1 MKIHMHRHVDE
12 IADNYRQSDI
22 TCEPASQPS
31 DCFCLALTTNN
42 CDEPVGQE
50 EFSTKLKLCVI

>member
-1 MKIHMHRHVDE
+1 MKIHMQRHIDE
-12 IADNYRQSDI
+12 SADNYRQSDI

-42 CDEPVGQE
+42 CDEPVEQ
-50 EFSTKLKLCVI
+50 